1 MMSEKH
7 MRWTGRMLAG
17 VFVLA
22 AVVAGGGWHSAAA
35 QEEGASA
42 VKESS
47 SGESVQR
54 EGVWVDIFF
63 GTEIDKETRA
73 VIGEATTFP
82 ADGVRVYCLTRV
94 HGMSPPT
101 TVTHVWYH
109 ESKTMARVDLPV
121 GSENW
126 RTWSYKTY
134 QPAWTG
140 SWEVKVLN
148 EDGMVLGAAGFE
160 VK

>member
-1 MMSEKH
+1 
-7 MRWTGRMLAG
+7 MRRNGWTLFGA
-17 VFVLA
+17 FVLA
-22 AVVAGGGWHSAAA
+22 AAVECVVWFPAVA
-35 QEEGASA
+35 QDESVSPAQ
-42 VKESS
+42 ESS
-47 SGESVQR
+47 SAEPVQR

-63 GTEIDKETRA
+63 GTEIDKETRSL
-73 VIGEATTFP
+73 IGEGTTFP
-82 ADGVRVYCLTRV
+82 ADGDRIYCLTRV

-101 TVTHVWYH
+101 TVTHAWYH
-109 ESKTMARVDLPV
+109 EGMTMARVDLPV

-134 QPAWTG
+134 PPDWTG

-148 EDGMVLGAAGFE
+148 ADGMVLGAAGFE

>member
-1 MMSEKH
+1 MMSEKY
-7 MRWTGRMLAG
+7 MRWTGWMLAG
-17 VFVLA
+17 AFVLVT
-22 AVVAGGGWHSAAA
+22 VVAGGGWQPAVA
-35 QEEGASA
+35 QEEGASI

-47 SGESVQR
+47 SQEQVQR
-54 EGVWVDIFF
+54 EGVWVDISF
-63 GTEIDKETRA
+63 GTEIDKETRS
-73 VIGEATTFP
+73 VIGEAATFP
-82 ADGVRVYCLTRV
+82 ADGNRVYCMTRV
-94 HGMSPPT
+94 HGMSPPA

-109 ESKTMARVDLPV
+109 ESKTMARVDLSV

-134 QPAWTG
+134 LPAWTG